1 MLTEARLSVTFST
14 AEDILKAED
23 TEKGFLFFFFCC
35 CRFGFFVEVTQ
46 EAWRLPFFVV
56 KFLLRLE
63 QKVGKKLEEG
73 GRTG

>member
-1 MLTEARLSVTFST
+1 M
-14 AEDILKAED
+14 
-23 TEKGFLFFFFCC
+23 
-35 CRFGFFVEVTQ
+35 TQ

-73 GRTG
+73 GGRTG